1 MVYCASMKIYQTTKQ
16 ILAVQKSGVK
26 TFLNGLTANTL
37 DAPRNAFLT
46 IHGRIIATFDQLLI
60 SEDECW
66 VVVEKLFAEPLLQ
79 HLDRY
84 MKLGGVKLE
93 RPTLNI
99 YFDLDQ
105 SLTASAGEY
114 CIPQKKGQLFIT
126 PRTLEANVSE
136 AEFTL
141 FRLEHR
147 IPVQGIDFTDEM
159 LLNVSTDEFVSFKKG
174 CFLGQEPISKVY
186 NRSKP
191 TWRLVVK
198 PYNDC
203 DAEEKAKMTSRGL
216 HPALKKELGFVFEKN
231 D

>member
-1 MVYCASMKIYQTTKQ
+1 MKICQTDKQ
-16 ILAVQKSGVK
+16 IIAVQKPGVK

-37 DAPRNAFLT
+37 EAPRNAFLT
-46 IHGRIIATFDQLLI
+46 IHGRIIATFDQLLV

-66 VVVEKLFAEPLLQ
+66 VLVEKPFVEPLLQ

-84 MKLGGVKLE
+84 MKLGGVKLQ
-93 RPTLNI
+93 RPALNV

-105 SLTASAGEY
+105 SLTPASGEY

-126 PRTLEANVSE
+126 PRTLEVNVSE
-136 AEFTL
+136 TEFTL

-198 PYNDC
+198 PYDEC